1 MVVYSEY
8 LILHPNIFQTFLIP
22 DYIIKPRLSIIQNI
36 FNHLNLWLFLLFFK
50 KALNKILF
58 FYLL

>member
-8 LILHPNIFQTFLIP
+8 LILHPNIFLAFLIP
-22 DYIIKPRLSIIQNI
+22 DYIIKPRLSIIKNI

-50 KALNKILF
+50 KVLN
-58 FYLL
+58 